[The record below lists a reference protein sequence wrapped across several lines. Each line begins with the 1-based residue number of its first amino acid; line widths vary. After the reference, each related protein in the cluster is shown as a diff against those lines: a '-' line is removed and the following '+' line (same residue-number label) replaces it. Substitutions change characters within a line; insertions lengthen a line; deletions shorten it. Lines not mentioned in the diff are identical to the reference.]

1 MLDLKPS
8 YVLRRGILRV
18 VHVMHNKFSASV
30 VVGVDDPSSLQQVVK
45 AYSMALVCYRESN
58 CTGRRK
64 FSWSS
69 NCSGSGV
76 ASCGRRLPCL
86 HAWSECD

>member
-1 MLDLKPS
+1 M
-8 YVLRRGILRV
+8 ILQV
-18 VHVMHNKFSASV
+18 
-30 VVGVDDPSSLQQVVK
+30 LQQVVE
-45 AYSMALVCYRESN
+45 AYSMALVCNRESN

-76 ASCGRRLPCL
+76 ASRGRRLPCL
-86 HAWSECD
+86 YAWSECDRGILSCVCGALS